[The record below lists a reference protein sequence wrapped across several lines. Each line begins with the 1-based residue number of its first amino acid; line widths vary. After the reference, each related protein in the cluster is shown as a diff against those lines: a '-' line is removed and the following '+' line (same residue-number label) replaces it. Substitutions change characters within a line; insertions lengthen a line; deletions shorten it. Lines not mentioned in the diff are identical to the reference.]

1 MPRTRRPRTTLADRI
16 SPRRNLLATLLL
28 LAGCGDAGTEPTT
41 TSAPTPAEGIQATA
55 PAASNPASTDSLAP
69 ILHPSGSVA
78 IRPGATEVYGE
89 PSDVDFGIVPPG
101 SKLRTVMK
109 LVNPTDRPVVIRAAM
124 PTCQCTTVQVA
135 GETIPPKGAIGIP
148 MTLQVPST
156 TGEKKAAVNI
166 VFAPQVRGPRLTLR
180 AVSAYPVQAR
190 ASSVGPETLWIDA
203 LKPEGMTGRIRLV
216 ASDDRPFNVLSVN
229 GAPPSFIGSSTA
241 STEQVVAYDLT
252 GETQA
257 SMPKWMMIETDHPEA
272 PMLEMR
278 VRHRWSMLPHQFKD
292 YTVKVQ
298 FDGYI
303 ANVGRL
309 APGSTAEFTVELK
322 QFRGR
327 TLQMLRS
334 GDPRFEVMLLSQ
346 TQGDG
351 DRVKVV
357 GALRPKADVRGPFT
371 CPVVFVTPEGVETM
385 YVIGTVR

>member
-16 SPRRNLLATLLL
+16 NPRRTILATLLL
-28 LAGCGDAGTEPTT
+28 LAGCGDAGTEPAT
-41 TSAPTPAEGIQATA
+41 TSTPTPAESTQATA

-69 ILHPSGSVA
+69 ILHPSGTVA

-109 LVNPTDRPVVIRAAM
+109 LVNPTERPVVIRAAM

-135 GETIPPKGAIGIP
+135 GETIPRRAIGIP

-166 VFAPQVRGPRLTLR
+166 VFAPQVRGPRLTLPCGLGLPGPGPGFVRR
-180 AVSAYPVQAR
+180 A
-190 ASSVGPETLWIDA
+190 ETLWIDA

-216 ASDDRPFNVLSVN
+216 ASDGRPFNVLSVN
-229 GAPPSFIGSSTA
+229 GASSCVHRNARCVHGAGRRLRPDRRDPGVDAQVDDDRDRPSR
-241 STEQVVAYDLT
+241 
-252 GETQA
+252 
-257 SMPKWMMIETDHPEA
+257 A

-303 ANVGRL
+303 ANVGRM
-309 APGSTAEFTVELK
+309 A
-322 QFRGR
+322 
-327 TLQMLRS
+327 
-334 GDPRFEVMLLSQ
+334 PRFDGRVHGRAEAVPRADAPDAAIRRPAIRGDAAVPDAGRRGPG
-346 TQGDG
+346 QG
-351 DRVKVV
+351 R
-357 GALRPKADVRGPFT
+357 GALRPKDGVQGPFM